1 FTQCRANLPGWY
13 GLGAA
18 LSAIEPELAAEM
30 YRAWPFFT
38 TMIDFAQMSLA
49 KADMPI
55 FGAYLGLVDEPLR
68 HFGERIE
75 RHHAETLGLVE
86 AITGAPLL
94 EQDPVLARA
103 LQLRNPYV
111 DPISRLQVELLRRLR
126 RQPPEGPDREA
137 LSYGV
142 MLSLMGVSAGMRN
155 TG

>member
-1 FTQCRANLPGWY
+1 
-13 GLGAA
+13 
-18 LSAIEPELAAEM
+18 
-30 YRAWPFFT
+30 
-38 TMIDFAQMSLA
+38 
-49 KADMPI
+49 
-55 FGAYLGLVDEPLR
+55 LVDASLR

-75 RHHAETLGLVE
+75 RHHAQTTALVE
-86 AITGAPLL
+86 EITGAPLL
-94 EQDPVLARA
+94 AQDPVLARA

-137 LSYGV
+137 LAYGV